1 MNITTLPKAVLRL
14 QYQLVRFPLGVIDQQ
29 IRARVD
35 DDAPVRLIFERSLG
49 ALDATVGQLLG
60 DPALTDRGTTMKVR
74 SETLGRA
81 VDLEAR
87 AEATEQAAEAAVE
100 EEVEDARA
108 TQQKARQ
115 NRERAVAGAKADAA
129 ERKRTAAANADTAK
143 SAAQKRADDAARKR
157 VQTAEAKKR
166 AKQDTISAAEHA
178 VVADAEEQHDQAREK
193 AGAAASLRARAD
205 QVEDLADAE
214 KRSRKQS

>member
-1 MNITTLPKAVLRL
+1 MNITTVPKAVLRL
-14 QYQLVRFPLGVIDQQ
+14 QYQLVRFPLGMIDQQ
-29 IRARVD
+29 IRARID
-35 DDAPVRLIFERSLG
+35 EDAPVRLIFERSLG

-74 SETLGRA
+74 SETLAQA

-87 AEATEQAAEAAVE
+87 AEATEQAAETAVE
-100 EEVEDARA
+100 EQVEDARA

-115 NRERAVAGAKADAA
+115 DRERAVAGAKADAA
-129 ERKRTAAANADTAK
+129 ERKRTAAANADAAK
-143 SAAQKRADDAARKR
+143 SAAQRRADEAARKR
-157 VQTAEAKKR
+157 VDAAEAKKR
-166 AKQDTISAAEHA
+166 AQQDAISSAENA
-178 VVADAEEQHDQAREK
+178 VVAEAEEQQDHAREK

-205 QVEDLADAE
+205 RVEELADAE